1 MNKHNK
7 QPVIGIVA
15 GEASGDILGQSI
27 MRSLKA
33 RCPNVR
39 FIGVGGSHMQKE
51 GMESIGQIETLSVM
65 GLIEPLK
72 KLPQILRLRKNI
84 ISHFKKNPP
93 ACFIGIDAPDFN
105 LHLEKTLKNKKIKTV
120 HLVSP
125 TIWAWRANRIHGI
138 KKAVDLML
146 LIFPFEKEIYD
157 RHEVPACYVGHPIA
171 DSIEMTSDKIKARTA
186 LNLDPHAQWIALMPG
201 SRDAELRYLA
211 NDFFLTAEWLK
222 QKRPNLKFIVP
233 CVNQARFNQV
243 KQMLQAF
250 PGLQDIHLVLEQ
262 SITAMQASDAIL
274 LASGTAALQAALI
287 KRPCVVAYRMSGFT
301 YQIAKRLVKAKYM
314 ALPNIIADKIL
325 VPEFLQDAVQPA
337 EMGKILLE
345 FIENPSA
352 HEGLLTEFEKIHE
365 TLKCDAGDKAAEAIL
380 KFLKITD
387 AVK

>member
-1 MNKHNK
+1 MNK
-7 QPVIGIVA
+7 QTVIGIVA

-27 MRSLKA
+27 MRSLKV
-33 RCPNVR
+33 RCPSVR
-39 FIGVGGSHMQKE
+39 FVGVGGTLMQKE

-72 KLPQILRLRKNI
+72 KLPQILRLKKNI
-84 ISHFKKNPP
+84 ISHFKKEPP

-105 LHLEKTLKNKKIKTV
+105 LRLEKTLKNKKIKTV

-157 RHEVPACYVGHPIA
+157 KHKVPACYIGHPIA
-171 DSIEMTSDKIKARTA
+171 DSIEMTSDKLKARAA
-186 LNLDPHAQWIALMPG
+186 LNLDPEAQWLALMPG

-211 NDFFLTAEWLK
+211 NDFFLTAKWLK
-222 QKRPNLKFIVP
+222 QRKPNLKFIVP
-233 CVNQARFNQV
+233 CVNEARLNQI
-243 KQMLQAF
+243 KESLQAF
-250 PGLQDIHLVLEQ
+250 PDLQDVHLVLEQ

-314 ALPNIIADKIL
+314 ALPNIIANKRL
-325 VPEFLQDAVQPA
+325 LPEFLQDAVQPEA
-337 EMGKILLE
+337 MGKALLE
-345 FIENPSA
+345 FLENSSA
-352 HEGLLTEFEKIHE
+352 NQELLAEFEKIHQS
-365 TLKCDAGDKAAEAIL
+365 LKCDAGDKAAEAVL
-380 KFLKITD
+380 EFLKITD

>member
-1 MNKHNK
+1 MNK
-7 QPVIGIVA
+7 QTVIGIVA

-27 MRSLKA
+27 MHSLKM
-33 RCPNVR
+33 RCPSVR
-39 FIGVGGSHMQKE
+39 FVGVGGPHMQKE

-72 KLPQILRLRKNI
+72 KLPQILRLKKNI
-84 ISHFKKNPP
+84 ISHFKKDPP

-105 LHLEKTLKNKKIKTV
+105 LRLEKILKNKKIKTM

-125 TIWAWRANRIHGI
+125 TIWAWRANRIHDI

-157 RHEVPACYVGHPIA
+157 RHRVPACYIGHPIA
-171 DSIEMTSDKIKARTA
+171 DSIEMTSDKFKARAA
-186 LNLDPHAQWIALMPG
+186 LKLDPDAQWLALMPG

-211 NDFFLTAEWLK
+211 NDFFLTAKWLK
-222 QKRPNLKFIVP
+222 QKVPNLKFIVP
-233 CVNQARFNQV
+233 CVNEARFNQV
-243 KQMLQAF
+243 KEILQSF
-250 PGLQDIHLVLEQ
+250 PDLQDVHLVLEQ

-325 VPEFLQDAVQPA
+325 MPEFLQDAVQPEA
-337 EMGKILLE
+337 MGKVLLE
-345 FIENPSA
+345 YIKDPSA
-352 HEGLLTEFEKIHE
+352 CEELLTEFQRIHK

-380 KFLKITD
+380 KFISQKSEQ
-387 AVK
+387 K